1 MIRDE
6 RSNEQVYYVQEALH
20 SNPFTN
26 SAAFDGWDLDYTQ
39 LSSGQYQCET
49 REMWIPGLQIYT
61 EAGNVTSNQLGTAW
75 CNSYVFALPC
85 SMEHEGRING
95 RRWDRELVAFRGENE
110 YDALVPPMKLLIV
123 AVSRDSVAE
132 YMETVE
138 HVSVTD
144 WLKRGMLL
152 VEDQAYRSRMV
163 EAFTGVLDGCCADSS
178 LLSHRQ
184 ARSAVKQATM
194 EIIAP
199 IILQNLNLPPIIYRE
214 FNHVQIV
221 RRARE
226 FLLDNITEPMQIIDV
241 CREIGVSRRALQYS
255 FQDLLNINPVTYL
268 RLLRLNGAR
277 RDLINAGEKPVQVKD
292 VVARWGFWHLS
303 RFSSEYKQIFNE
315 LPSETLRHV
324 NQLARSV

>member
-1 MIRDE
+1 MTPDKIC
-6 RSNEQVYYVQEALH
+6 SEQDYYVQAGLH
-20 SNPFTN
+20 SDPFTN

-49 REMWIPGLQIYT
+49 REIRFSGLQIYT
-61 EAGNVTSNQLGTAW
+61 EAGTVTSNQRGTAW
-75 CNSYVFALPC
+75 PNSYVFALPC

-95 RRWDRELVAFRGENE
+95 RRWDQEVFAFRGESE

-123 AVSRDSVAE
+123 AVSRDSISE

-138 HVSVTD
+138 HVSVKD
-144 WLKRGMLL
+144 WLKHGMLL
-152 VEDQAYRSRMV
+152 VEDQAYRSRMA

-184 ARSAVKQATM
+184 ARSAVKQTTM

-199 IILQNLNLPPIIYRE
+199 IISQNLNLPPIVYRE
-214 FNHVQIV
+214 FNRVQIV

-241 CREIGVSRRALQYS
+241 CREIGVSRRGLQYS

-315 LPSETLRHV
+315 LPSETLRHA